1 MKIPIYQID
10 SFTNQLFAGNPAAVC
25 YLPHWLSDELL
36 QNIAIE
42 NNLAET
48 GFFVKNNE
56 HYEIRWFMPHGE
68 LLKEML
74 QTLCQG
80 FLILKRIP
88 RKIRSQVP
96 RTLH

>member
-48 GFFVKNNE
+48 GFFLE
-56 HYEIRWFMPHGE
+56 
-68 LLKEML
+68 
-74 QTLCQG
+74 
-80 FLILKRIP
+80 KRHAL
-88 RKIRSQVP
+88 RSVGS
-96 RTLH
+96 